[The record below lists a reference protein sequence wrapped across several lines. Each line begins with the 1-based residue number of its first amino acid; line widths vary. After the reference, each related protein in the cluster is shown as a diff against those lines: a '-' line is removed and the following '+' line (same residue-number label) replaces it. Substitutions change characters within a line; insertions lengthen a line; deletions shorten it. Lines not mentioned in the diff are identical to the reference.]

1 MSAITRAFG
10 KRMRQL
16 RRERG
21 LAQDRL
27 AAQAGLSASYVGFI
41 ERGERNP
48 TLETIYKLARVL
60 GVAPKE
66 LLDFKLRRR

>member
-1 MSAITRAFG
+1 
-10 KRMRQL
+10 
-16 RRERG
+16 
-21 LAQDRL
+21 
-27 AAQAGLSASYVGFI
+27 VGFI

-48 TLETIYKLARVL
+48 TLETICKLARVL